1 MFVYDYINAV
11 GQRILNKYGFKIYD
25 QSNNLNERVN
35 KQILACVSLACYSSR
50 LTVITLG
57 KNNEM

>member
-11 GQRILNKYGFKIYD
+11 RQLILNKYGFKIDD

-35 KQILACVSLACYSSR
+35 KQILAC
-50 LTVITLG
+50 
-57 KNNEM
+57 